1 MRDLKDYEAL
11 GLMIAIPI
19 VVLVLMLVIFVVRSL
34 LFRV

>member
-11 GLMIAIPI
+11 GIMLIIPI
-19 VVLVLMLVIFVVRSL
+19 IVLVLLLVIFFVRSL

>member
-11 GLMIAIPI
+11 GLMILIPI
-19 VVLVLMLVIFVVRSL
+19 VVLVLMLVVFVVRSM

>member
-11 GLMIAIPI
+11 GLMILIPI
-19 VVLVLMLVIFVVRSL
+19 VVLVLMLVVFVVKSM